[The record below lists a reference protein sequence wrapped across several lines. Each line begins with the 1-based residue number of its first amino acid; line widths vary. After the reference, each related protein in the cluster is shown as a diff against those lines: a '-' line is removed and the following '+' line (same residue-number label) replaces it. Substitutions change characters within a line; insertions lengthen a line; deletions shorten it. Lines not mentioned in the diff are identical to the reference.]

1 MPRCM
6 RHRAIT
12 PQGTYKFYTRMELYF
27 TMKHSHFSTLGRL
40 SALLFL
46 ILLAGCSSSGLSSM
60 TPRERTVFEEA
71 MRQNLTPDE
80 LISQAE
86 KKLNEATEAQLEFYA
101 PTTFKTA
108 TKLVEE
114 ANARLVKKGA
124 KPEEVLLMAIKAK
137 QAIATGFE
145 IKDQVMELLSISLAE
160 KRRLDDIDT
169 HTLFPV
175 EYEAIKDLLNQMI
188 SLIEAQKPEE
198 ATGMQTQF
206 TEKTAALLIKALDK
220 ITLDQARKTLAEA
233 QSKEAKRYAPIT
245 FEAANLKLKQAETF
259 LRTYPRDREGI
270 QKIGME
276 TLQAAQHSLMVTRE
290 VKIINAIETNAI
302 EGFVLAIEKQ
312 IRNVGKSLGQPDI
325 PYDTL
330 RSQLEGLVESAGTTA
345 ATAAK
350 VPGLEKTKESL
361 TSDLDAEREKKDAL
375 EGKVSGLEG
384 TLASLK
390 ADKKKVDESEASLN
404 QENTDLKTQIETLTQ
419 SVSEKQAAGEK
430 LNEEKARNLEEIT
443 KLESAITEFKI
454 KLEDAENKLAQAETL
469 KAKIQTLETS
479 NKASEEKITSLQS
492 DKERGLDEISKL
504 KVTVNELKETL
515 NQKSADLKQ
524 AENKAEDAAQLTA
537 TTPGT

>member
-1 MPRCM
+1 
-6 RHRAIT
+6 
-12 PQGTYKFYTRMELYF
+12 
-27 TMKHSHFSTLGRL
+27 MKHSHFSTLARL
-40 SALLFL
+40 SLLLFL

-86 KKLNEATEAQLEFYA
+86 QKLTDATEAQLEFYA
-101 PTTFKTA
+101 PATFKTA

-114 ANARLVKKGA
+114 ANAKLVKKGE

-137 QAIATGFE
+137 QAITTGFE

-160 KRRLDDIDT
+160 KKRLDVIET
-169 HTLFPV
+169 HTFFPA
-175 EYEAIKDLLNQMI
+175 EYETITGLLSQMI
-188 SLIEAQKPEE
+188 ALIEEQKPEE

-206 TEKTAALLIKALDK
+206 TEKTAALLIKTLDK

-233 QSKEAKRYAPIT
+233 QSQEAKRYAPIT

-259 LRTYPRDREGI
+259 VRTYPRDREGI
-270 QKIGME
+270 QNIGME
-276 TLQAAQHSLMVTRE
+276 TLQAAQHSLIVTRE

-302 EGFVLAIEKQ
+302 EGFVLALEKQ
-312 IRNVGKSLGQPDI
+312 IRKVGKSLGQSEI

-330 RSQLEGLVESAGTTA
+330 RSQLEGLIEAAGTTA
-345 ATAAK
+345 TTADK
-350 VPGLEKTKESL
+350 VPGLEETNKSL
-361 TSDLDAEREKKDAL
+361 TSEVDTEKKINASL
-375 EGKVSGLEG
+375 EDKVAGIEG
-384 TLASLK
+384 ALASLK
-390 ADKKKVDESEASLN
+390 ADKKEVDESEARLN
-404 QENTDLKTQIETLTQ
+404 RENTDLKVQVETLSQ
-419 SVSEKQAAGEK
+419 SVNESLAVEEK
-430 LNEEKARNLEEIT
+430 LNEEKSRNLEELT
-443 KLESAITEFKI
+443 KLRNAITEFEI
-454 KLEDAENKLAQAETL
+454 KLDDAEHKLAQAETM

-479 NKASEEKITSLQS
+479 NKASEEKIASLQS

-504 KVTVNELKETL
+504 KVTVGELKETL
-515 NQKSADLKQ
+515 SQKSAELKQ